1 MSGFSQGKK
10 PGGVN
15 MVQAKTN
22 QIGVFSPSST
32 QEEHFIAVIPDVY
45 RGKGLGGKEQY
56 NVIVTSKSVTFA
68 LIKASPN
75 GVPATRSYGSKS
87 TGEILAENKKNFS
100 IEREQIKSF
109 RFTPGHSYTDC
120 CRKLQEIDGELE
132 IAAPK
137 ARYSFYVPFRRNNIA
152 IDVLSKAELFSTDTG
167 KTGPDAEHSPEGGSR

>member
-1 MSGFSQGKK
+1 MA
-10 PGGVN
+10 
-15 MVQAKTN
+15 QAKIN
-22 QIGVFSPSST
+22 QAGVVSPPNTREERFIG
-32 QEEHFIAVIPDVY
+32 VIPDVY
-45 RGKGLGGKEQY
+45 RGKGLGGKEQF
-56 NVIVTSKSVTFA
+56 NVIVTSQHITFT

-87 TGEILAENKKNFS
+87 TAEILAENKKNFS

-167 KTGPDAEHSPEGGSR
+167 KTGPDAEHSPEGGCCSH

>member
-1 MSGFSQGKK
+1 MGFFRLEK
-10 PGGVN
+10 PGSKN
-15 MVQAKTN
+15 MAQTKIN
-22 QIGVFSPSST
+22 QTGVFSSPDT
-32 QEEHFIAVIPDVY
+32 PEEHFIGVIPDVY

-56 NVIVTSKSVTFA
+56 NVIVTSKSVIFA

-87 TGEILAENKKNFS
+87 TGEILAENKRNFS

-152 IDVLSKAELFSTDTG
+152 IDVLSKADLFSEGTG